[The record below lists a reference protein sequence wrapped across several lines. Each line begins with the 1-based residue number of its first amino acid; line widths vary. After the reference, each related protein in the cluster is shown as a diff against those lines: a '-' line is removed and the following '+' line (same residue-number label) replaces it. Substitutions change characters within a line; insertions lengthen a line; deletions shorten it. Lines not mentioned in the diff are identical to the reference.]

1 MELFLHTELKPLILF
16 GLVTPICLASL
27 ETILPSVLAYSRTD
41 DDLTEPQSISD
52 LGQLSQYR
60 I

>member
-27 ETILPSVLAYSRTD
+27 ETILPSVLSYSRTD
-41 DDLTEPQSISD
+41 DDLISHNPSVTD
-52 LGQLSQYR
+52 FLGQLS
-60 I
+60 